1 VKEHKLR
8 QHPDGVRHYLVSR
21 TQNLVSRTQ
30 IDARSG
36 RERAGGSQPK
46 LLSMKWGPL
55 AGLIGLAGMVGN

>member
-1 VKEHKLR
+1 VKE
-8 QHPDGVRHYLVSR
+8 QHPDGVRHY
-21 TQNLVSRTQ
+21 LVSRTQ

>member
-8 QHPDGVRHYLVSR
+8 QHPDGVRHY
-21 TQNLVSRTQ
+21 LVSRTQ